1 MLSNSFFGLKLK
13 KLITQLA
20 IFFIVIA
27 IFFLLIQ
34 TKNGKKHE
42 NFGNTEIIYEK
53 NEFNNE
59 LIKKR
64 IKQAAPSLKIKVKSG
79 DTLEKILKKN
89 GFQNQE
95 IFEIIKE
102 TKKMFNP
109 KNLIVGKE
117 ITITIK
123 YENKEK
129 NNKSIDSIF
138 IPLEFNK
145 NLYLEKIDENYIA
158 EITSKKTQ
166 KSLIKKKGF
175 ITDSLYLSGLR
186 EDVNK
191 KAINEMIGMF
201 SFSVDFQR
209 DIWRNDSFEILY
221 EEEFIKYD
229 KSNKNLGKI
238 LYANLELQSIGSLK
252 LFRFESDNKKI
263 EYFDENGKSA
273 KKLLMKTPI
282 DGARLSSGF
291 GMRKHPILG
300 YNVKHKGVDFA
311 APKGTPVYA
320 AGDGVI
326 EMKQMYKGY
335 GKYIRIRHANGFK
348 TAYGHLS
355 KFNKTS
361 DGRVKQWK
369 IIGYVGST
377 GRSTGPHLH
386 YEVLKNNVRINPQ
399 KLKLPS
405 GRKLKGNE
413 LQRFIKQKK
422 LVYRKLDDLGVY

>member
-1 MLSNSFFGLKLK
+1 MLFNTFIGLKLK
-13 KLITQLA
+13 KIITQLA
-20 IFFIVIA
+20 IFFIVII

-34 TKNGKKHE
+34 NKNNKLNTKIE
-42 NFGNTEIIYEK
+42 NVEIIYEK

-64 IKQAAPSLKIKVKSG
+64 VKQVAPSLKIKVKSG

-95 IFEIIKE
+95 IFEVIKE
-102 TKKMFNP
+102 TKKIFNP
-109 KNLIVGKE
+109 KNLIVGKK
-117 ITITIK
+117 ITIK

-129 NNKSIDSIF
+129 NNKSINSIF

-145 NLYLEKIDENYIA
+145 NFYLEKIDENYIA

-175 ITDSLYLSGLR
+175 ITDNLYLSGLR
-186 EDVNK
+186 EGINK

-229 KSNKNLGKI
+229 KEKKNLGKI
-238 LYANLELQSIGSLK
+238 LYANLTLQSVDSLK
-252 LFRFESDNKKI
+252 LYRFESDNRKI

-291 GMRKHPILG
+291 GMRKHPIRG
-300 YNVKHKGVDFA
+300 YMKKHKGVDFA
-311 APKGTPVYA
+311 APKGTPIYA

-326 EMKQMYKGY
+326 EMKQRYKGY
-335 GKYIRIRHANGFK
+335 GKYILIRHANNFK
-348 TAYGHLS
+348 TAYGHMS
-355 KFNKTS
+355 KFNKTPG
-361 DGRVKQWK
+361 GRVKQGK

-377 GRSTGPHLH
+377 GNSTGPHLH
-386 YEVLKNNVRINPQ
+386 YEVLKNNIRINPQ

-405 GRKLKGNE
+405 GRKLKGDE
-413 LQRFIKQKK
+413 LQRFIETKNTI
-422 LVYRKLDDLGVY
+422 YRKMDNLGVY

>member
-13 KLITQLA
+13 KLITQLS
-20 IFFIVIA
+20 IFFIVI
-27 IFFLLIQ
+27 IVFFLLIQ
-34 TKNGKKHE
+34 TKNSKKNE

-64 IKQAAPSLKIKVKSG
+64 VKGAAPSLKIKVKSG
-79 DTLEKILKKN
+79 DTLEKILKKH

-95 IFEIIKE
+95 IFEVIKE
-102 TKKMFNP
+102 TKKKFDP
-109 KNLIVGKE
+109 KNLIIGKE
-117 ITITIK
+117 ITIK

-129 NNKSIDSIF
+129 NNKSINSIF

-145 NLYLEKIDENYIA
+145 NFYLEKIDENFVA

-166 KSLIKKKGF
+166 KRLVKKKGF
-175 ITDSLYLSGLR
+175 ISDNLYLSGLR
-186 EDVNK
+186 AGIDK
-191 KAINEMIGMF
+191 KAINEMIAIF

-209 DIWRNDSFEILY
+209 DVWRNDNFEILY

-229 KSNKNLGKI
+229 KANKNLGKI
-238 LYANLELQSIGSLK
+238 LYANLKLQSIGSLK
-252 LFRFESDNKKI
+252 LYRFESDNKKI

-291 GMRKHPILG
+291 GMRKHPIRG
-300 YNVKHKGVDFA
+300 YMKKHQGVDFA
-311 APKGTPVYA
+311 APKGTPIYA
-320 AGDGVI
+320 AGDGII
-326 EMKQMYKGY
+326 EMKQRYKGY

-348 TAYGHLS
+348 TAYAHMS
-355 KFNKTS
+355 KFNKIPG
-361 DGRVKQWK
+361 GRVKQK
-369 IIGYVGST
+369 QIIGYVGST
-377 GRSTGPHLH
+377 GLSTGPHLH
-386 YEVLKNNVRINPQ
+386 YEVLKNNIRINPQ

-413 LQRFIKQKK
+413 LQRFIETKN
-422 LVYRKLDDLGVY
+422 LIYRKLDDLGVY

>member
-1 MLSNSFFGLKLK
+1 MLFNTFIGLKLK
-13 KLITQLA
+13 KIITQLA
-20 IFFIVIA
+20 IFFIVII

-34 TKNGKKHE
+34 NKNNKLNTKIE
-42 NFGNTEIIYEK
+42 NVEIIYEK

-102 TKKMFNP
+102 TKKMFDP

-117 ITITIK
+117 ITIK

-158 EITSKKTQ
+158 EIISKKTQ

-186 EDVNK
+186 EGTNK

-238 LYANLELQSIGSLK
+238 FYANLELQSIGSLK

-326 EMKQMYKGY
+326 EMKQRYKGY

-348 TAYGHLS
+348 TAYGHMS
-355 KFNKTS
+355 KFNKIPA
-361 DGRVKQWK
+361 GRVKQWK

-377 GRSTGPHLH
+377 GRSTGSHLH
-386 YEVLKNNVRINPQ
+386 YEVLKNNIRINPQ

>member
-27 IFFLLIQ
+27 IFFFLIQ

-42 NFGNTEIIYEK
+42 NFGNSEIIYEK

-102 TKKMFNP
+102 TKKMFDP
-109 KNLIVGKE
+109 RNLIVGKE
-117 ITITIK
+117 ITITTK

-138 IPLEFNK
+138 TPLEFNK

-158 EITSKKTQ
+158 EIISKKTQ

-186 EDVNK
+186 EGINK
-191 KAINEMIGMF
+191 KAINEMIGIF

-229 KSNKNLGKI
+229 KSNKNLEKI

-326 EMKQMYKGY
+326 EMKQIYKGY
-335 GKYIRIRHANGFK
+335 GK
-348 TAYGHLS
+348 
-355 KFNKTS
+355 
-361 DGRVKQWK
+361 
-369 IIGYVGST
+369 
-377 GRSTGPHLH
+377 
-386 YEVLKNNVRINPQ
+386 
-399 KLKLPS
+399 
-405 GRKLKGNE
+405 
-413 LQRFIKQKK
+413 
-422 LVYRKLDDLGVY
+422 

>member
-20 IFFIVIA
+20 IFFIVIT

-64 IKQAAPSLKIKVKSG
+64 VKQVAPSLKIKVKSG

-95 IFEIIKE
+95 IFEVIKE
-102 TKKMFNP
+102 TKKIFNP

-117 ITITIK
+117 ITIK

-129 NNKSIDSIF
+129 NNKSINSIF

-145 NLYLEKIDENYIA
+145 NFYLEKIDENYIA

-291 GMRKHPILG
+291 GMRKHPIRG
-300 YNVKHKGVDFA
+300 YMKKHKGVDFA
-311 APKGTPVYA
+311 APKGTPIYA

-326 EMKQMYKGY
+326 EMKQRYKGY
-335 GKYIRIRHANGFK
+335 GKYILIRHANNFK
-348 TAYGHLS
+348 TAYGHMS
-355 KFNKTS
+355 KFNKTPG
-361 DGRVKQWK
+361 GRVKQGK

-377 GRSTGPHLH
+377 GNSTGPHLH
-386 YEVLKNNVRINPQ
+386 YEVLKNNIRINPQ

-405 GRKLKGNE
+405 GRKLKGDE
-413 LQRFIKQKK
+413 LQRFIETKNTI
-422 LVYRKLDDLGVY
+422 YRKMDNLGVY